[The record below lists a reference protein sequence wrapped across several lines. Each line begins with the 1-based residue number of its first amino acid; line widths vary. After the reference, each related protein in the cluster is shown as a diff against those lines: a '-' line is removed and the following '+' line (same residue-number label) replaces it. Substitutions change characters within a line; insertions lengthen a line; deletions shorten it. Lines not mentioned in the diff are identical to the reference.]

1 MSYLHFADH
10 IWWDSND
17 DDDDDF
23 NHFEPGFFFSKVFIV
38 INKTKQ
44 NETKNEKIKN
54 KICT

>member
-23 NHFEPGFFFSKVFIV
+23 NHFEPGFIRKVF
-38 INKTKQ
+38 NKTKQ
-44 NETKNEKIKN
+44 NEKIKKN
-54 KICT
+54 